1 MATEVVRRVE
11 QQKSGLWEPIY
22 RCIAVAVRWV
32 AALVL
37 VVASLGKL
45 AGGHDT
51 FVQYSL
57 GPGAGLL
64 WAIGELV
71 LAVWLVSGWQLM
83 AARRV
88 AMMVFGFLA
97 GVSLLMFWEGRPT
110 CGCLGVVDIRPM
122 WVMWLDLGLALGFL
136 VANRW
141 DAWHVKTAG

>member
-1 MATEVVRRVE
+1 MATDILRYSK
-11 QQKSGLWEPIY
+11 QQQIKVGEAIGLA
-22 RCIAVAVRWV
+22 IAVAVRWV

-45 AGGHDT
+45 TGGHDT

-71 LAVWLVSGWQLM
+71 LAVWLVSGWQLV

-97 GVSLLMFWEGRPT
+97 GVSWLMFWEGRAT
-110 CGCLGVVDIRPM
+110 CGCLGVVEVRPV
-122 WVMWLDLGLALGFL
+122 WVTLLDVGLALGLL

-141 DAWHVKTAG
+141 HTGHVKTAG